1 MQLGCHEDDDSVK
14 DILLYTIKLDHVFEI
29 DNPLSIILSPKSQYH
44 SWPKC
49 LIHLS
54 HKDFNVQPASNNFF
68 VDFFGLVRKAN
79 ISCYSSAR
87 ADPGFARLARWSW
100 LHHQPHLCHLSQ
112 VAFISS
118 WSISQLLWFDQFDE
132 INLNLFFFSPE
143 PPAYIFWYHNDE
155 VGLQQWRWY
164 LLNLKSICVLP
175 QLGRVVW
182 VSTWW
187 DHCCHR
193 EWTGDTEPSYHQV
206 KTQNWKPKPSGLWK
220 ASIYWLLQAK

>member
-1 MQLGCHEDDDSVK
+1 MMQLGCHEDDDSVK

-87 ADPGFARLARWSW
+87 ADPGFARLAR
-100 LHHQPHLCHLSQ
+100 
-112 VAFISS
+112 
-118 WSISQLLWFDQFDE
+118 
-132 INLNLFFFSPE
+132 
-143 PPAYIFWYHNDE
+143 
-155 VGLQQWRWY
+155 
-164 LLNLKSICVLP
+164 
-175 QLGRVVW
+175 
-182 VSTWW
+182 
-187 DHCCHR
+187 
-193 EWTGDTEPSYHQV
+193 
-206 KTQNWKPKPSGLWK
+206 
-220 ASIYWLLQAK
+220 